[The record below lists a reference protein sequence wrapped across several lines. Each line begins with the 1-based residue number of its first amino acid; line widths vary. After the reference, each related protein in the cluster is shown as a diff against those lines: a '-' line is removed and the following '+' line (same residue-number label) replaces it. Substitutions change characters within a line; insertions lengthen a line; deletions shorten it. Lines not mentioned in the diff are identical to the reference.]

1 MNIKVIL
8 RETEFLKISEY
19 VLYITTGLF
28 IFYLTFMSIINDSN
42 INDYIFG
49 NIQNNVIFII
59 SMLNII
65 SAVLC
70 RAIRNDNKKYNRKI
84 TIILLMSSQFLVGNI
99 IAVAVL
105 FLSLCQ
111 EKEMYKYNNV
121 NRNITSVTIFSVI
134 TFLLYSIQFILYR
147 KL

>member
-28 IFYLTFMSIINDSN
+28 IFYLIFMSII
-42 INDYIFG
+42 
-49 NIQNNVIFII
+49 NNVIFII

>member
-28 IFYLTFMSIINDSN
+28 IFYLIFMSIINDSN

-70 RAIRNDNKKYNRKI
+70 
-84 TIILLMSSQFLVGNI
+84 
-99 IAVAVL
+99 
-105 FLSLCQ
+105 LSL
-111 EKEMYKYNNV
+111 
-121 NRNITSVTIFSVI
+121 IHI
-134 TFLLYSIQFILYR
+134 
-147 KL
+147 